1 MLLCC
6 AVCCQVLLPAPCCR
20 LRAARL
26 APRALFGGNSEAR
39 RQKELEK
46 EEAFRAQAEV
56 LKRRRGNTWQK
67 DVSARRS
74 LVKKCARPAQCA
86 RPAHAFE

>member
-1 MLLCC
+1 MCC
-6 AVCCQVLLPAPCCR
+6 VLLSAVACSGFCR
-20 LRAARL
+20 LRAERL
-26 APRALFGGNSEAR
+26 APRALFGGNREAR

-67 DVSARRS
+67 DVSSRRA
-74 LVKKCARPAQCA
+74 LVKKCAHLACA
-86 RPAHAFE
+86 LAWL